1 MAPGVASKHGSLL
14 LTSGPRHRRPA
25 GTRAPRDD
33 ALMDDVGAL
42 VVFAASFALLF
53 GLAWALGRL

>member
-1 MAPGVASKHGSLL
+1 MAPGVASRHGLFLL
-14 LTSGPRHRRPA
+14 PSGIRHRRRA
-25 GTRAPRDD
+25 GTRALRDD

-53 GLAWALGRL
+53 GLACALGRL

>member
-14 LTSGPRHRRPA
+14 LTPGPRHRRRA

>member
-1 MAPGVASKHGSLL
+1 M
-14 LTSGPRHRRPA
+14 SGPGHRRPA
-25 GTRAPRDD
+25 GTRAPRED